1 MPVACSLIRR
11 LLLLS
16 VVVLLGAICTASAA
30 SAAIPAH
37 VQRIAIRPKPHFTR
51 ITINLTAEP
60 SYAIHM
66 LPGSRLRVRLHDTT
80 GALFKQLRRYSDPHI
95 GGIVVSRLGDD
106 LALTFAVAGGKVGW
120 RVVHFEGLPTLTL
133 DVGPLFI
140 GNSSSLPLAGR
151 ERIRAGAE
159 KLLKNF
165 DPPLKPEIPFMPTDR
180 QFLKE
185 LLSDEEQKLF
195 LAAEG
200 ALYKGM
206 LTAAEEAFA
215 AFSTG
220 NTKIRPLALYRL
232 GETQYRLQK
241 YQQAL
246 ATFREAAGVWPAFLG
261 QNPSVTFYFG
271 DSIAR
276 NGDLPGG
283 RQLLTRLIV
292 DHADKKYAP
301 VLLVR
306 MADILSRQGSGEQ
319 ARAIYTTVSGAFLD
333 NKARQMAIV
342 KLADERFLAT
352 GPADYADLSSTYQ
365 ELAATAGDFDLRE
378 ETTFKHALLESINGP
393 ADGALGLVVA
403 YQKRYPKGVYS
414 TVVRDIR
421 EDLVAQVFQA
431 GAWDK
436 DPAGLIKLATD
447 NQEFLGTSSSLPGF
461 YERVSAAYA
470 KAGRPLDQIVLYAGL
485 LERPWLGDGNA
496 AYLTLQVADQSEL
509 LGDSL
514 MARRVLQG
522 FLQRYPAHA
531 QSRWARE
538 RLAAIQYGA
547 REFTDVRGNLQW
559 ILEKNER
566 AAYPVSYYYLGKAL
580 WESKEF
586 ARAVRAMELYL
597 ASTAGEKKQPPLV
610 VDAYYVGASARQAL
624 GDRKGAI
631 NLLDQGVK
639 QVPADRTEQFLYKL
653 GELSVQD
660 GRPEQGRQYFE
671 KIIKEGKDPDWQR
684 LARLSL
690 AEINLVSPLPVK

>member
-1 MPVACSLIRR
+1 MSAACSLIRR
-11 LLLLS
+11 FCFLSSVALLLALCGS
-16 VVVLLGAICTASAA
+16 VSAVH
-30 SAAIPAH
+30 AAIPTQ
-37 VQRIAIRPKPHFTR
+37 VQRIAVRPKLHFTR

-60 SYAIHM
+60 SYTVQA
-66 LPGSRLRVRLHDTT
+66 LPGGRLRIRLHGTT
-80 GALFKQLRRYSDPHI
+80 GTLFKQFRRYSDPYI

-106 LALTFAVAGGKVGW
+106 LVLTFAVAAGKVGW
-120 RVVHFEGLPTLTL
+120 RVVHLEGLPTLSL
-133 DVGPLFI
+133 DVGPLFVA
-140 GNSSSLPLAGR
+140 SSTPLPGR
-151 ERIRAGAE
+151 DRIRAGAE

-185 LLSDEEQKLF
+185 LLTDEEQKLF

-200 ALYKGM
+200 ELYKGK
-206 LTAAEEAFA
+206 LTAAEEVFA
-215 AFSTG
+215 AFSAS
-220 NTKIRPLALYRL
+220 NARIRPLALYRL

-241 YQQAL
+241 YAQAL
-246 ATFREAAGVWPAFLG
+246 ATFREAAGGWPAFLS
-261 QNPSVTFYFG
+261 QNPAVTFYFG

-283 RQLLTRLIV
+283 RQLLTRLII

-306 MADILSRQGSGEQ
+306 MADILSRQGSGKQ
-319 ARAIYTTVSGAFLD
+319 AQAIYTNVSGAFSD
-333 NKARQMAIV
+333 NKARQMAML
-342 KLADERFLAT
+342 KLADERFLDS
-352 GPADYADLSSTYQ
+352 GPVDYADLSSTYQ
-365 ELAATAGDFDLRE
+365 DIAATTGDFDLRE

-393 ADGALGLVVA
+393 ADDALNLVVA

-421 EDLVAQVFQA
+421 EDLVAQVFLS
-431 GAWDK
+431 GGWDK

-447 NQEFLGTSSSLPGF
+447 NQEFLGGVSKLPGA

-470 KAGRPLDQIVLYAGL
+470 KAGRPLDQIALYAGL
-485 LERPWLGDGNA
+485 LERPWLGEANA
-496 AYLTLQVADQSEL
+496 AYLMLQVGGQAEI
-509 LGDSL
+509 LGDTL

-522 FLQRYPAHA
+522 FLQRYPAHP
-531 QSRWARE
+531 QSRWAHE

-547 REFTDVRGNLQW
+547 REFADVRNS
-559 ILEKNER
+559 LEWVLDKKER
-566 AAYPVSYYYLGKAL
+566 AAYPMSYYYLGKSL
-580 WESKEF
+580 WESKEY
-586 ARAVRAMELYL
+586 ARAARAMELYL
-597 ASTAGEKKQPPLV
+597 ASVAGEKKPPPLV

-631 NLLDQGVK
+631 TLLDQGIK

-653 GELSVQD
+653 GELTAQD
-660 GRPEQGRQYFE
+660 GRPEKARQYFE

-690 AEINLVSPLPVK
+690 VEINLASPSPVK

>member
-1 MPVACSLIRR
+1 MPAACSLIRR
-11 LLLLS
+11 LWLFSVCSLLWAFCS
-16 VVVLLGAICTASAA
+16 ASTAH
-30 SAAIPAH
+30 AAIPAQ
-37 VQRIAIRPKPHFTR
+37 VQRIAVRPKAHFTR
-51 ITINLTAEP
+51 IAINLTAEP
-60 SYAIHM
+60 SYTVQA
-66 LPGSRLRVRLHDTT
+66 LPGGRLRIRLHGAT
-80 GALFKQLRRYSDPHI
+80 GTLFKQFRRYSDPHI

-106 LALTFAVAGGKVGW
+106 LVLTFTVAAGKVGW
-120 RVVHFEGLPTLTL
+120 RVVHLEGVPSLSL
-133 DVGPLFI
+133 DVGPLFV
-140 GNSSSLPLAGR
+140 GNSSSLPLPGR

-165 DPPLKPEIPFMPTDR
+165 DPPLKPEIPFTPTDR
-180 QFLKE
+180 QFLKQ
-185 LLSDEEQKLF
+185 LLDDEEQKLF

-200 ALYKGM
+200 ALYKGK

-215 AFSTG
+215 AFSTS
-220 NTKIRPLALYRL
+220 NAKIRPLALYRL

-241 YQQAL
+241 YPQAL
-246 ATFREAAGVWPAFLG
+246 ATFREAAGGWPAFLG
-261 QNPSVTFYFG
+261 QNPAVTFYYG

-306 MADILSRQGSGEQ
+306 MADILSRQGSGDQ
-319 ARAIYTTVSGAFLD
+319 ARAIYTTVSGAFPD
-333 NKARQMAIV
+333 NKARQMAMV
-342 KLADERFLAT
+342 KLADERFLGA
-352 GPADYADLSSTYQ
+352 GPADYASLSSTYQ
-365 ELAATAGDFDLRE
+365 ELAATAVDFDLRE

-393 ADGALGLVVA
+393 ADSALSLVAA
-403 YQKRYPKGVYS
+403 YQKRYPRGVYS

-421 EDLVAQVFQA
+421 EDLVAQVFQ
-431 GAWDK
+431 GGVWDK
-436 DPAGLIKLATD
+436 DPIGLIKLATD
-447 NQEFLGTSSSLPGF
+447 NQEFLGTSSKLPGF

-485 LERPWLGDGNA
+485 LERPWLGEANA
-496 AYLTLQVADQSEL
+496 AYLTLQVADQAEL

-514 MARRVLQG
+514 MARRVLQS
-522 FLQRYPAHA
+522 FLQRYPTHA

-547 REFTDVRGNLQW
+547 REFADVRSNLQW
-559 ILEKNER
+559 ILEKSER
-566 AAYPVSYYYLGKAL
+566 AAYPVSYYYLGKVL

-586 ARAVRAMELYL
+586 VRAARAMELYL
-597 ASTAGEKKQPPLV
+597 ASVAGEKNQPPLV
-610 VDAYYVGASARQAL
+610 VDAYYVGAAARQSL

-631 NLLDQGVK
+631 SLLDQGLK
-639 QVPADRTEQFLYKL
+639 QIPADRTEQFLYKL
-653 GELSVQD
+653 GELTAQD
-660 GRPEQGRQYFE
+660 GRLEQARQYFE

-690 AEINLVSPLPVK
+690 AEINLASPPPVK

>member
-1 MPVACSLIRR
+1 MPAACFLICR
-11 LLLLS
+11 LCILS
-16 VVVLLGAICTASAA
+16 AGVLLWTLCSASAVHA
-30 SAAIPAH
+30 SITTQ
-37 VQRIAIRPKPHFTR
+37 VQRIAVRPKAQFTR

-60 SYAIHM
+60 NYAVHA
-66 LPGSRLRVRLHDTT
+66 LPDGRLRVRLHGTT
-80 GALFKQLRRYSDPHI
+80 GTLFKQFRRYSDPHI

-106 LALTFAVAGGKVGW
+106 LVLTFAVAVGKVGW
-120 RVVHFEGLPTLTL
+120 RVVHLEGLPTLTL

-140 GNSSSLPLAGR
+140 GNSKPLPGR

-180 QFLKE
+180 QSLKE

-200 ALYKGM
+200 ALYKGK
-206 LTAAEEAFA
+206 LAAAEETFA
-215 AFSTG
+215 AFSSG
-220 NTKIRPLALYRL
+220 NTRIRPLALYRL

-306 MADILSRQGSGEQ
+306 MADILSRQGSGEL
-319 ARAIYTTVSGAFLD
+319 ARAIYTTVSGAFPA
-333 NKARQMAIV
+333 NKARQMAML
-342 KLADERFLAT
+342 KLADERFLDV
-352 GPADYADLSSTYQ
+352 GPVDYADLSSMYQ

-393 ADGALGLVVA
+393 ADGALSLIAA

-421 EDLVAQVFQA
+421 EDLVAQVFQ
-431 GAWDK
+431 GGGWDK

-447 NQEFLGTSSSLPGF
+447 NQEFLGVSSKLPGF
-461 YERVSAAYA
+461 YERISNAYA

-485 LERPWLGDGNA
+485 LERPWLGDDNA
-496 AYLTLQVADQSEL
+496 AYLTLQVAGQAEI
-509 LGDSL
+509 LGDTL
-514 MARRVLQG
+514 MARRVLQS
-522 FLQRYPAHA
+522 FLQRYPTHA

-547 REFTDVRGNLQW
+547 REFADVRINLQW

-580 WESKEF
+580 WESKDF
-586 ARAVRAMELYL
+586 ARVVRAMELYL
-597 ASTAGEKKQPPLV
+597 VSVAGEKKQPPLV
-610 VDAYYVGASARQAL
+610 VDAYYVGASARQSL

-631 NLLDQGVK
+631 SLLDQGVK

-653 GELSVQD
+653 GELTVQD
-660 GRPEQGRQYFE
+660 GRPEQARQYFE

-690 AEINLVSPLPVK
+690 AEINLASPPPVK